1 MRKKETVK
9 ISKKII
15 SIPANYFFFCI
26 ILSIIC
32 YFLFPGLNLV
42 KFPYNLIIGIPLI
55 LLVGKKGTSP
65 FFPIA
70 AYYNFCPGKI
80 FYFFSIPHMIIMN
93 MGNNNKYNILEI
105 Y

>member
-15 SIPANYFFFCI
+15 SIPPNYFFFCI

-42 KFPYNLIIGIPLI
+42 NFSYNLITGIPIILFGIYLI
-55 LLVGKKGTSP
+55 LNPHFLLTGGGKSQHLT
-65 FFPIA
+65 
-70 AYYNFCPGKI
+70 
-80 FYFFSIPHMIIMN
+80 
-93 MGNNNKYNILEI
+93 
-105 Y
+105 